1 MSNLLKRGTTI
12 NKDERVIDYNEL
24 IRQKLQKIMDDKQG
38 RVDPDGFV
46 NGLQADVVQ
55 ELISDDTVDSLT
67 DDYDADAQAAAS
79 LEEINDQAAQIIGD
93 AETRAQEIIDNANME
108 ADRIADE
115 ARMSGYAEGSAR
127 ADADIEQKRIE
138 LEEEYNRR
146 KEQLEDE
153 YEKLRESVEPE
164 LVDIITEVF
173 RKVTHVV
180 SEDNHD
186 IILHLIN
193 DVMHNAEGNKEFT
206 IKVSPE
212 DYRFLVNNQGKI
224 YCAMSREVNID
235 IVEDTTMKRNEC
247 MIETGTGIFNCS
259 LDIELDNVIKNIK
272 LLSCI

>member
-55 ELISDDTVDSLT
+55 ELISDDTVDALT
-67 DDYDADAQAAAS
+67 DDYDADGQAAAS

-153 YEKLRESVEPE
+153 YKKLRESVEPE

-173 RKVTHVV
+173 RKITHVV

>member
-1 MSNLLKRGTTI
+1 
-12 NKDERVIDYNEL
+12 
-24 IRQKLQKIMDDKQG
+24 
-38 RVDPDGFV
+38 
-46 NGLQADVVQ
+46 
-55 ELISDDTVDSLT
+55 
-67 DDYDADAQAAAS
+67 
-79 LEEINDQAAQIIGD
+79 
-93 AETRAQEIIDNANME
+93 
-108 ADRIADE
+108 
-115 ARMSGYAEGSAR
+115 MSGYAEGSAR